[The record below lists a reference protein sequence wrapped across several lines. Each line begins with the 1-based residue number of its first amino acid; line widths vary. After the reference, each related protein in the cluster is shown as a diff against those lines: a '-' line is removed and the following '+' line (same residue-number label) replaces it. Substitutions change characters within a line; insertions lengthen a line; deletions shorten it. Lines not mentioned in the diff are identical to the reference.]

1 MLYSASV
8 NTSPRGVD
16 AASDDFDFR
25 DDMVVG
31 SGHGL
36 GDLSN
41 ETEMVTSMRQ
51 LTRLISDMSKY
62 TILVILAIISTF
74 ISVVLVASV
83 SNSIGY
89 EGRDRIFSLEYA
101 GVIYGCDVVV
111 NCICLTLQF
120 KAFKSNY
127 LCLCNICHRKC
138 ENRYTNQT
146 NKHNSQKLLRLA
158 SGELGF
164 KIDTQSPDIGTPD
177 TVHNEI
183 GAGNKSEVIPNTQEI
198 NMIAQKSVETL
209 DT

>member
-8 NTSPRGVD
+8 NSIPKDVD
-16 AASDDFDFR
+16 VASGDFDFT
-25 DDMVVG
+25 DDVVVG
-31 SGHGL
+31 NGHGL

-41 ETEMVTSMRQ
+41 ENEMVTSMRQ

-62 TILVILAIISTF
+62 TILVIFAIISTF

-83 SNSIGY
+83 TNSIGY
-89 EGRDRIFSLEYA
+89 EGRDRIFALEYA
-101 GVIYGCDVVV
+101 GTIYGFDIIV
-111 NCICLTLQF
+111 NCICLSLQF

-164 KIDTQSPDIGTPD
+164 KIDTQSADIGTPN
-177 TVHNEI
+177 TVDNEI

>member
-1 MLYSASV
+1 MFFHASV
-8 NTSPRGVD
+8 NSSPKGVD
-16 AASDDFDFR
+16 VASDGFDFT
-25 DDMVVG
+25 DDVVVG
-31 SGHGL
+31 NGHGL

-41 ETEMVTSMRQ
+41 ENEMVTSMRQ

-62 TILVILAIISTF
+62 TILVIFAIISTF
-74 ISVVLVASV
+74 ISVILVVFV

-89 EGRDRIFSLEYA
+89 EGRDRIFSIEYA
-101 GVIYGCDVVV
+101 GIIYGFDVVV

-146 NKHNSQKLLRLA
+146 NKHNSQKLLRLE

-164 KIDTQSPDIGTPD
+164 KIDTQSPDIGTAD
-177 TVHNEI
+177 TVGNEI
-183 GAGNKSEVIPNTQEI
+183 GAGNKSEVTPNTQEI